1 MTKEELRAKYPD
13 EIAQVEADARASV
26 DHTEAVNTAIQAERA
41 RMQEIDEISGL
52 LDATDVQQAKYGDKP
67 CSAADLLMAAAK
79 NAAKQGKK
87 FLTDLKDDSEES
99 GAEGVPAAPAPA
111 VETPEGEDGEK
122 NDTPEARM
130 TNARSMVADLLG
142 RRRRAKNMIN
152 LSEKLG
158 EMTFDGLI
166 TDIKPAPEVRG
177 GVIRKLSAAATLKR
191 GTILAKSS
199 GTAGDGKLVVLGS
212 TAKENETLTP
222 DCILC
227 DDIDV
232 GTAADEK
239 VAVYTA
245 GCFDIGKVTVS
256 ASYTITE
263 GDKDN
268 LRMRGIVFKAA
279 AAAN

>member
-1 MTKEELRAKYPD
+1 
-13 EIAQVEADARASV
+13 
-26 DHTEAVNTAIQAERA
+26 
-41 RMQEIDEISGL
+41 
-52 LDATDVQQAKYGDKP
+52 
-67 CSAADLLMAAAK
+67 
-79 NAAKQGKK
+79 
-87 FLTDLKDDSEES
+87 
-99 GAEGVPAAPAPA
+99 
-111 VETPEGEDGEK
+111 
-122 NDTPEARM
+122 
-130 TNARSMVADLLG
+130 
-142 RRRRAKNMIN
+142 MIN

-199 GTAGDGKLVVLGS
+199 GTGGDGKLVVLGS
-212 TAKENETLTP
+212 KAKENETLTP

-245 GCFDIGKVTVS
+245 GCFDIGKVTVCLL
-256 ASYTITE
+256 YTS
-263 GDKDN
+263 D
-268 LRMRGIVFKAA
+268 AA
-279 AAAN
+279 DE

>member
-1 MTKEELRAKYPD
+1 
-13 EIAQVEADARASV
+13 
-26 DHTEAVNTAIQAERA
+26 
-41 RMQEIDEISGL
+41 
-52 LDATDVQQAKYGDKP
+52 
-67 CSAADLLMAAAK
+67 
-79 NAAKQGKK
+79 
-87 FLTDLKDDSEES
+87 
-99 GAEGVPAAPAPA
+99 
-111 VETPEGEDGEK
+111 
-122 NDTPEARM
+122 
-130 TNARSMVADLLG
+130 
-142 RRRRAKNMIN
+142 MIN

-199 GTAGDGKLVVLGS
+199 GDGKLVVLG
-212 TAKENETLTP
+212 TAAVSNETLTP

-227 DDIDV
+227 DDIEV

-268 LRMRGIVFKAA
+268 LRMRGIVFNAA

>member
-1 MTKEELRAKYPD
+1 
-13 EIAQVEADARASV
+13 
-26 DHTEAVNTAIQAERA
+26 
-41 RMQEIDEISGL
+41 
-52 LDATDVQQAKYGDKP
+52 
-67 CSAADLLMAAAK
+67 
-79 NAAKQGKK
+79 
-87 FLTDLKDDSEES
+87 
-99 GAEGVPAAPAPA
+99 
-111 VETPEGEDGEK
+111 
-122 NDTPEARM
+122 
-130 TNARSMVADLLG
+130 
-142 RRRRAKNMIN
+142 MIN

-212 TAKENETLTP
+212 TAVKATRTLTP

>member
-1 MTKEELRAKYPD
+1 
-13 EIAQVEADARASV
+13 
-26 DHTEAVNTAIQAERA
+26 
-41 RMQEIDEISGL
+41 
-52 LDATDVQQAKYGDKP
+52 
-67 CSAADLLMAAAK
+67 
-79 NAAKQGKK
+79 
-87 FLTDLKDDSEES
+87 
-99 GAEGVPAAPAPA
+99 
-111 VETPEGEDGEK
+111 
-122 NDTPEARM
+122 
-130 TNARSMVADLLG
+130 
-142 RRRRAKNMIN
+142 MIN

-177 GVIRKLSAAATLKR
+177 GVIRNLSAAATLKR

-199 GTAGDGKLVVLGS
+199 GDGKLVVLGS

-256 ASYTITE
+256 ARYTITE
-263 GDKDN
+263 SDKDN

>member
-1 MTKEELRAKYPD
+1 
-13 EIAQVEADARASV
+13 
-26 DHTEAVNTAIQAERA
+26 
-41 RMQEIDEISGL
+41 
-52 LDATDVQQAKYGDKP
+52 
-67 CSAADLLMAAAK
+67 
-79 NAAKQGKK
+79 
-87 FLTDLKDDSEES
+87 
-99 GAEGVPAAPAPA
+99 
-111 VETPEGEDGEK
+111 
-122 NDTPEARM
+122 
-130 TNARSMVADLLG
+130 
-142 RRRRAKNMIN
+142 MIN

-199 GTAGDGKLVVLGS
+199 GTAGDGKLVVLG
-212 TAKENETLTP
+212 TAAVSNETLTP

-227 DDIDV
+227 DDI
-232 GTAADEK
+232 EK

>member
-1 MTKEELRAKYPD
+1 
-13 EIAQVEADARASV
+13 
-26 DHTEAVNTAIQAERA
+26 
-41 RMQEIDEISGL
+41 
-52 LDATDVQQAKYGDKP
+52 
-67 CSAADLLMAAAK
+67 
-79 NAAKQGKK
+79 
-87 FLTDLKDDSEES
+87 
-99 GAEGVPAAPAPA
+99 
-111 VETPEGEDGEK
+111 
-122 NDTPEARM
+122 
-130 TNARSMVADLLG
+130 
-142 RRRRAKNMIN
+142 MIN

-177 GVIRKLSAAATLKR
+177 AVIRKLSAAATIKR

-199 GTAGDGKLVVLGS
+199 GTAGDGKLVILGTEAAS
-212 TAKENETLTP
+212 NEVLTP

-227 DDIDV
+227 DDIEV

-245 GCFDIGKVTVS
+245 GCFNIDRVAV
-256 ASYTITE
+256 ADSYTITD

-279 AAAN
+279 ASAD

>member
-1 MTKEELRAKYPD
+1 
-13 EIAQVEADARASV
+13 
-26 DHTEAVNTAIQAERA
+26 
-41 RMQEIDEISGL
+41 
-52 LDATDVQQAKYGDKP
+52 
-67 CSAADLLMAAAK
+67 
-79 NAAKQGKK
+79 
-87 FLTDLKDDSEES
+87 
-99 GAEGVPAAPAPA
+99 
-111 VETPEGEDGEK
+111 
-122 NDTPEARM
+122 
-130 TNARSMVADLLG
+130 
-142 RRRRAKNMIN
+142 MIN

-177 GVIRKLSAAATLKR
+177 GVIRKLSAAATL
-191 GTILAKSS
+191 
-199 GTAGDGKLVVLGS
+199 S
-212 TAKENETLTP
+212 TANENETLTP

>member
-1 MTKEELRAKYPD
+1 
-13 EIAQVEADARASV
+13 
-26 DHTEAVNTAIQAERA
+26 
-41 RMQEIDEISGL
+41 
-52 LDATDVQQAKYGDKP
+52 
-67 CSAADLLMAAAK
+67 
-79 NAAKQGKK
+79 
-87 FLTDLKDDSEES
+87 
-99 GAEGVPAAPAPA
+99 
-111 VETPEGEDGEK
+111 
-122 NDTPEARM
+122 
-130 TNARSMVADLLG
+130 
-142 RRRRAKNMIN
+142 MIN

-177 GVIRKLSAAATLKR
+177 GVIRKLSVAATLKR

-256 ASYTITE
+256 ARYTITE
-263 GDKDN
+263 SDKDN

>member
-1 MTKEELRAKYPD
+1 
-13 EIAQVEADARASV
+13 
-26 DHTEAVNTAIQAERA
+26 
-41 RMQEIDEISGL
+41 
-52 LDATDVQQAKYGDKP
+52 
-67 CSAADLLMAAAK
+67 
-79 NAAKQGKK
+79 
-87 FLTDLKDDSEES
+87 
-99 GAEGVPAAPAPA
+99 
-111 VETPEGEDGEK
+111 
-122 NDTPEARM
+122 
-130 TNARSMVADLLG
+130 
-142 RRRRAKNMIN
+142 MIN

-177 GVIRKLSAAATLKR
+177 GVIRELSAAATLKR

-199 GTAGDGKLVVLGS
+199 GDGKLVVLGS
-212 TAKENETLTP
+212 AAKENETLTP

-245 GCFDIGKVTVS
+245 GCFDIGKVTV
-256 ASYTITE
+256 ASTYNITE

>member
-1 MTKEELRAKYPD
+1 
-13 EIAQVEADARASV
+13 
-26 DHTEAVNTAIQAERA
+26 
-41 RMQEIDEISGL
+41 
-52 LDATDVQQAKYGDKP
+52 
-67 CSAADLLMAAAK
+67 
-79 NAAKQGKK
+79 
-87 FLTDLKDDSEES
+87 
-99 GAEGVPAAPAPA
+99 
-111 VETPEGEDGEK
+111 
-122 NDTPEARM
+122 
-130 TNARSMVADLLG
+130 
-142 RRRRAKNMIN
+142 MIN
-152 LSEKLG
+152 LSKKLG

-199 GTAGDGKLVVLGS
+199 GTAGDGKLVVLG
-212 TAKENETLTP
+212 TAAVSNETLTP

-227 DDIDV
+227 D
-232 GTAADEK
+232 DEK